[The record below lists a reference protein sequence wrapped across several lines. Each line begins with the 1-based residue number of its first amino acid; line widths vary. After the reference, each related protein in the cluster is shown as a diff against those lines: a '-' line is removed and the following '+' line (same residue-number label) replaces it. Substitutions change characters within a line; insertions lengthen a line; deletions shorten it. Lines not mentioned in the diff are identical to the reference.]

1 MIWRVIV
8 KYKYN
13 DLYFDFHCL
22 EAAGAFAKDVV
33 TRYQG
38 DDDGKKD
45 IKVVIEPTKI
55 LDPTE
60 ENK

>member
-13 DLYFDFHCL
+13 DLYFDFHYL
-22 EAAGAFAKDVV
+22 EAAGAFAKDVIE
-33 TRYQG
+33 RYQG
-38 DDDGKKD
+38 DDDGRKE
-45 IKVVIEPTKI
+45 INVVIEPTKI

>member
-1 MIWRVIV
+1 MIWRVTV

-13 DLYFDFHCL
+13 DLYFDFHNL
-22 EAAGAFAKDVV
+22 EAAGAFAKDVFG
-33 TRYQG
+33 RYKG
-38 DDDGKKD
+38 DDDGRME
-45 IKVVIEPTKI
+45 INVFIEPIKI